1 MIDRSHK
8 LPLTQQ
14 AALLLLGRGSLYYAP
29 RPVPA
34 GELSLMRR
42 IDELHLNY
50 PFAGARMLRDLLR
63 TEDVVIGREKVA
75 TLMRRMGIEG
85 VYQAAFCS
93 ALLPAP
99 QPYRAALGPHAQTS
113 NPQSMP
119 TLTQALPQPNA
130 DLPAQ
135 NDPRKLGNVLRSGQ

>member
-29 RPVPA
+29 RPAPA
-34 GELSLMRR
+34 GELSVMRR

-63 TEDVVIGREKVA
+63 TEDRGGLPNSN
-75 TLMRRMGIEG
+75 TGI
-85 VYQAAFCS
+85 
-93 ALLPAP
+93 
-99 QPYRAALGPHAQTS
+99 
-113 NPQSMP
+113 
-119 TLTQALPQPNA
+119 
-130 DLPAQ
+130 
-135 NDPRKLGNVLRSGQ
+135 SGIFA